1 MKNLLIVSILFVL
14 GFVSSCKKDE
24 TVTPAKPK
32 KEIIVSKTWIVNDVV
47 VSGATV
53 YTKGGTDLANV
64 GFAKVVLNFK
74 SDGSITGSDNSGK
87 ALPSSAKW
95 TLSTDETK
103 LNLTNTGVP
112 GLDGDLSIVQLIET
126 NFELKG
132 KIVIPQ
138 LGTTPNDVN
147 VKFIPQ

>member
-1 MKNLLIVSILFVL
+1 MKNLLIITMLCVL

-24 TVTPAKPK
+24 ATTPTKSK
-32 KEIIVSKTWIVNDVV
+32 KEIISLKAWVINEVV

-53 YTKGGTDLANV
+53 YTKGGTDLANL
-64 GFAKVVLNFK
+64 GFSKVSLNFK
-74 SDGSITGSDNSGK
+74 SDGSISGFDNSGK

-95 TLSTDETK
+95 ALSPDETK
-103 LNLTNTGVP
+103 LNLANSGVP
-112 GLDGDLSIVQLIET
+112 GLDGDLAIVQLTEA
-126 NFELKG
+126 NLELKG
-132 KIVIPQ
+132 KIVVPQ

>member
-1 MKNLLIVSILFVL
+1 MKNLTIIAMLFVL

-24 TVTPAKPK
+24 ATTPAKPK
-32 KEIIVSKTWIVNDVV
+32 KEIISLKAWVVNEVV
-47 VSGATV
+47 VSGASI

-64 GFAKVVLNFK
+64 GFDKVALNFK
-74 SDGSITGSDNSGK
+74 SDGRITGSDNSGK

-95 TLSTDETK
+95 TLSSDETK
-103 LNLTNTGVP
+103 LNLINTGVP
-112 GLDGDLSIVQLIET
+112 GLDGDLLIVQLTET

-132 KIVIPQ
+132 KIVVPQ
-138 LGTTPNDVN
+138 LGTMANDVN